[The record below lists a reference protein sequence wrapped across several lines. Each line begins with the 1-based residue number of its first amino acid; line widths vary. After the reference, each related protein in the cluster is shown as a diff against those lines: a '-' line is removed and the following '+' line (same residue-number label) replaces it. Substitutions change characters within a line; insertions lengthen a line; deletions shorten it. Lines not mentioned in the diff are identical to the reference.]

1 MIEAM
6 KEIGDY
12 VRKKE
17 NKREIEIFSDKA
29 KLKKTKKVLCILL
42 HKENGEYRYKKVI
55 PENYSRDKM
64 ILYRG
69 GSSRGTDILPS
80 SIITDNTNK
89 TFENKII
96 KWFEKKEGEEL
107 KKIKKVLENN
117 KEKILE
123 GLSTEYENLHK
134 NEKNNVLLTIKI
146 EENNK
151 EKHLGEIEIFRNIL
165 VEDTVKRYYFLKS
178 IGESKGNGICY
189 LCNTQKEVYGF
200 VLPSFGFSF
209 ATADKRGFMPSFIQT
224 DHWKDIPICENCAI
238 SLEIG
243 KRFLDEYLN
252 FPKKNEDNFF
262 GCRYYVIPKFIF
274 KEMFDELYSYI
285 ESEPFKNKEYEEG
298 LLSKEDWLEKKL
310 EEKEDILRLIF
321 VFYTS
326 KGGGKYIDIVQYVED
341 VLPSWIRR
349 IDDAQKNIR
358 KMRVFQEDNIQKIL
372 GGKWVGDFVTGLK
385 GEKGLS
391 ENNWYAVF
399 ARSFFPHSKTHG
411 VYDKQFRDIIGSI
424 LSNKKI
430 DRDFVISAF
439 IREIRETVKKKEG
452 KRDYYKM
459 KVLCLKAF
467 MFYLFLKE
475 LNLFRGEKMEEKIEK
490 KDIEENMGKFEEKI
504 DNFFKEYGFDD
515 PAKKAAFSVGMLIDY
530 LLWVQ
535 RTRTERKREFGQE
548 PFWSKLHGLVLDERK
563 MKNIFRE
570 AINKL
575 RDYRKT
581 FPSLEKT
588 AGKYLAEAEGK
599 WKLSQEEIS
608 YYFALG
614 MTLRNIF
621 SFEKNEKSN
630 GGE

>member
-1 MIEAM
+1 MIEAI

-17 NKREIEIFSDKA
+17 NKSEIEIFSDKA

-42 HKENGEYRYKKVI
+42 HKENGEYHYKKVI
-55 PENYSRDKM
+55 PEEYSRDKM

-80 SIITDNTNK
+80 SIITEINR

-96 KWFEKKEGEEL
+96 KWFEEKEKNEL
-107 KKIKKVLENN
+107 KKIGKILENN
-117 KEKILE
+117 KEKILRE
-123 GLSTEYENLHK
+123 LMREYENLHK
-134 NEKNNVLLTIKI
+134 NAKNNVLLTIKI
-146 EENNK
+146 EENDK
-151 EKHLGEIEIFRNIL
+151 EKHLGEIEIFKNIL

-178 IGESKGNGICY
+178 IGESKGAGICY

-209 ATADKRGFMPSFIQT
+209 ATADKPGFMPSFIQT

-243 KRFLDEYLN
+243 KRFLDEHLN
-252 FPKKNEDNFF
+252 FPKKNENNFF

-274 KEMFDELYSYI
+274 KEMFDELYRYI
-285 ESEPFKNKEYEEG
+285 EFFKDKEYEEG
-298 LLSKEDWLEKKL
+298 LLSKEDWLEKTL

-321 VFYTS
+321 VFYTQ
-326 KGGGKYIDIVQYVED
+326 KGGGKFIDIVQYVED
-341 VLPSWIRR
+341 VLPSWIRG
-349 IDDAQKNIR
+349 IDNAQKDIR
-358 KMRVFQEDNIQKIL
+358 KMRVFREDNIKKIL
-372 GGKWVGDFVTGLK
+372 GKKWVGDFVTGLK

-391 ENNWYAVF
+391 KNNWYAVF
-399 ARSFFPHSKTHG
+399 ARSFFPYSKTHG

-430 DRDFVISAF
+430 DRDFIISAF
-439 IREIRETVKKKEG
+439 MREIKETVKKKEG

-467 MFYLFLKE
+467 MLYLFLKV
-475 LNLFRGEKMEEKIEK
+475 LNLFRGEKMERKIEE
-490 KDIEENMGKFEEKI
+490 KDIEKDRGNFEEKI
-504 DNFFKEYGFDD
+504 DNFFKEYNFDD
-515 PAKKAAFSVGMLIDY
+515 PGKKAAFSVGMLVDY

-535 RTRTERKREFGQE
+535 RTEKRSEFGQE
-548 PFWSKLHGLVLDERK
+548 PFWGKLHGLVLDERK
-563 MKNIFRE
+563 IKNIFRE
-570 AINKL
+570 AIAKL
-575 RDYRKT
+575 RQYRKA

-588 AGKYLAEAEGK
+588 AGKYLAEVEGK
-599 WKLSQEEIS
+599 WKLSKDEIS

-621 SFEKNEKSN
+621 SFEKDEKSN